1 VDESC
6 LDAQRI
12 VSETYDGAHVDPAE
26 IQRARIHCASCEH
39 CAAFVSTLAA
49 VRRLPDPSAPE
60 TVIESAL
67 AKVDEERRRLDAEAA
82 AAIQAAAER
91 EAAAKQADATEPE
104 PSTNGRAGAGPLRR
118 RLSTLPSWAVYGGY
132 IAAAAAALLVAGI
145 VAVQGAKFIAA
156 PTSESASDQDVLYV
170 APDSGTMTD
179 DEETRSFGAE
189 MSGQTESSVAY
200 VTVGEWVYEFTGA
213 ENSQPPSA
221 EKIGTTT
228 SALDTSSAPRTLDV
242 LAFGDPE
249 AVIVTDGEQFLLFEL
264 VTRGYR
270 GNTYA
275 LQSRAVTAFKQ
286 WPSLPERY
294 PEPESDDGSPTFT
307 RAGADADRVTIYT
320 VEGMDPTRNGF
331 AIAPGTPPDD
341 PAAGNPN
348 WTWWAPLPE

>member
-1 VDESC
+1 MDESC

-26 IQRARIHCASCEH
+26 IQRARIHCSSCGQ

-49 VRRLPDPSAPE
+49 VRRLPDPRAPE
-60 TVIESAL
+60 TVIESTL

-82 AAIQAAAER
+82 AAAQAAAEQ
-91 EAAAKQADATEPE
+91 EAAARQADETASE
-104 PSTNGRAGAGPLRR
+104 PSKNGRAATGRLRQ

-132 IAAAAAALLVAGI
+132 AAAAAAALIVAGI
-145 VAVQGAKFIAA
+145 VAVQGAKYIAT
-156 PTSESASDQDVLYV
+156 PTTESASDQDVIYV
-170 APDSGTMTD
+170 APDSGATGD
-179 DEETRSFGAE
+179 AEDTRSFGAE
-189 MSGQTESSVAY
+189 TTGQAESSVAY
-200 VTVGEWVYEFTGA
+200 ITVGEWVYEFTGV
-213 ENSQPPSA
+213 EDSQPPSA

-249 AVIVTDGEQFLLFEL
+249 AVLVTDGERFLRFEL

-270 GNTYA
+270 GSAYA
-275 LQSRAVTAFKQ
+275 MQSRAVSAFDQ

-294 PEPESDDGSPTFT
+294 PEPELEDGSPTFT
-307 RAGADADRVTIYT
+307 RAGADANRVTIYT
-320 VEGMDPTRNGF
+320 VEGMDPIRNGF
-331 AIAPGTPPDD
+331 AIAPDTPPDD